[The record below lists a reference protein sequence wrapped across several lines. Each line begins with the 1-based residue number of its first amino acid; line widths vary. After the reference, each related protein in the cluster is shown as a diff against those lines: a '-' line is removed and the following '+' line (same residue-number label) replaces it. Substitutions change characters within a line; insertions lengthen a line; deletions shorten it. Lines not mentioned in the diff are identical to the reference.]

1 MEKKFDKVQSVDRAI
16 ALLDALGNASELGI
30 KELSDEIGLPKGT
43 VHRLLA
49 TLKASNLVDQTT
61 SGKYRLGFKLFELGS
76 KMINRIGIRKEA
88 MPHLENLTRISGETA
103 NLAIPDHFDI
113 IYVERIASLSPLSVG
128 MDLGCRFPA
137 FALGV
142 GKAFLANIEAAELAK
157 ILADPKFRESLKPY
171 TDNTITDIV
180 QLRHNLEAIKE
191 QGYAVDNEEYL
202 RGIRCVAAPIFN
214 HTGKVIGAIGVS
226 GPTGTMNEEKIQTIA
241 PHVKEAG
248 QKISRSFGYPF
259 HSR

>member
-1 MEKKFDKVQSVDRAI
+1 MNCNSDKVQSVERAI

-49 TLKASNLVDQTT
+49 TLKASNLVDQAA

-76 KMINRIGIRKEA
+76 RMINRIGIRKEA

-113 IYVERIASLSPLSVG
+113 IYVERIASLSPLSLG
-128 MDLGCRFPA
+128 IDLGCRFPA

-142 GKAFLANIEAAELAK
+142 GKAILANLATTELDG
-157 ILADPKFRESLKPY
+157 ILSDPKFRASIKAY
-171 TDNTITDIV
+171 TDNTITDLEE
-180 QLRHNLEAIKE
+180 LRRYLEVAKK
-191 QGYAVDNEEYL
+191 QGYAIDNEEYL

-214 HTGKVIGAIGVS
+214 HTGKVIGAIGLS
-226 GPTGTMNEEKIQTIA
+226 GPTATMSDAKIQTLA
-241 PHVKEAG
+241 RHVKEAG
-248 QKISRSFGYPF
+248 LIISRSFGYSF
-259 HSR
+259 QSA